1 MICPYCEGL
10 LKKDITNNVTP
21 RDGQFIVIYGV
32 PCYKCV
38 DCGTVVYMASV
49 VQKLEKMVDDT
60 PRTAGK
66 VFMLDYPDSEK
77 EAKNGH

>member
-1 MICPYCEGL
+1 MTCPYCEGL
-10 LKKDITNNVTP
+10 LKKSVTNNVTP
-21 RDGQFIVIYGV
+21 RDGQFIVTYGV

-60 PRTAGK
+60 PKTAGK
-66 VFMLDYPDSEK
+66 VVMLDYPDSGK
-77 EAKNGH
+77 EIKNGQ

>member
-1 MICPYCEGL
+1 MICPHCEGL

-38 DCGTVVYMASV
+38 DGGTVAYAADV
-49 VQKLEKMVDDT
+49 VQKLEKLVVET
-60 PRTAGK
+60 PKTAGK
-66 VFMLDYPDSEK
+66 VVMLDYPDPEK
-77 EAKNGH
+77 EAKNGQ